1 MNSNVFVSVA
11 DSFPKAIKMWKQ
23 NMLCSCLS
31 QEREKSMNTTN
42 VKVNNTLLGEGFE
55 LWWMALYGILAV
67 KE

>member
-23 NMLCSCLS
+23 NMHCSYLS
-31 QEREKSMNTTN
+31 QERKEHEHITN
-42 VKVNNTLLGEGFE
+42 VKVNNTLVGEGFE
-55 LWWMALYGILAV
+55 LWWIALYGILAM

>member
-23 NMLCSCLS
+23 NMNCSYFS

-42 VKVNNTLLGEGFE
+42 VRVNNTLVGEGFE
-55 LWWMALYGILAV
+55 LWWIALYRILAV